1 MMGTLAARF
10 GAPLLVL
17 IFGLLAGGALAWWS
31 APTSLDGD
39 TFTKAS
45 KAQTPR
51 VVAFAPAKDN
61 TPGFPSPKSGDF
73 SLIDQNGEP
82 RSSKDPDGRYQLV
95 FFGYA
100 KCKAIC
106 SVALPNMAQAT
117 DLLTGLGHTVTPVL
131 VTVDPKRD
139 TVAALKT
146 AAPKMHPRMMGLTGT
161 VPNLEAAYDAFG
173 ITKTFVFDHPEE
185 GAVYTHGSM
194 IYLLGPDGGFKTLF
208 PPITNPVRIAELV
221 AAYIAESA
229 G

>member
-1 MMGTLAARF
+1 MRSILVPAALLVCGLMAGGAAAWF
-10 GAPLLVL
+10 GAPAATPVV
-17 IFGLLAGGALAWWS
+17 AAAS
-31 APTSLDGD
+31 AP
-39 TFTKAS
+39 KA
-45 KAQTPR
+45 
-51 VVAFAPAKDN
+51 VAFVPAKDN

-73 SLIDQNGEP
+73 SLIDQHGDA
-82 RSSKDPDGRYQLV
+82 RTSKDPSGQFQLL

-131 VTVDPKRD
+131 VTVDPERD
-139 TVAALKT
+139 TVTALKQ
-146 AAPKMHPRMMGLTGT
+146 AAPKVHPRLVALTGEE
-161 VPNLEAAYDAFG
+161 PKLNAAYEAFG

-185 GAVYTHGSM
+185 GPVYTHGSM
-194 IYLLGPDGGFKTLF
+194 IYLLGPDGSFKTLF

-221 AAYIAESA
+221 AAYIAEDA

>member
-1 MMGTLAARF
+1 MTNLSARF
-10 GAPLLVL
+10 GVPFLVL
-17 IFGLLAGGALAWWS
+17 IFGLLAGGAFAWWS
-31 APTSLDGD
+31 APDAAVRVALA
-39 TFTKAS
+39 KAS

-51 VVAFAPAKDN
+51 VVAFDPAKDN

-82 RSSKDPDGRYQLV
+82 RSSKDPDGRYQLL

-117 DLLTGLGHTVTPVL
+117 DLLIGLGHTITPVL
-131 VTVDPKRD
+131 VTVDPERD

-146 AAPKMHPRMMGLTGT
+146 AAPKMHPRMVGLTGK
-161 VPNLEAAYDAFG
+161 VPDLEAAYDAFG
-173 ITKTFVFDHPEE
+173 ITRTFVFDHPDE

-194 IYLLGPDGGFKTLF
+194 IYLLGPDGTFKTLF

-221 AAYIAESA
+221 AAYIAQNA